1 MENEQRLPA
10 NRGQRGRKRAKSRSF
25 YSRQGRNTVVR
36 LLSILKLYVAGIA
49 SPIPPTLA
57 AFAGLLTL
65 SSMHAKFA
73 LTVPASPNLVDSP
86 ASPFLY
92 VPFLFPPSPS
102 CFALPRP
109 SIRGAR
115 RVNCRSLHH
124 KYFFPSETRPAP
136 GANSIRRRCTIAVAP
151 FSTLSA
157 NSVAPSVTVVTL
169 KKGVRSFR
177 GGATI

>member
-92 VPFLFPPSPS
+92 VPFLFPPSPRFLPAS
-102 CFALPRP
+102 PYPVPPFAGLVELIAAVCTTNIFSPPKPGPHRVRIQFDGGAQSPSRLFQLCPR
-109 SIRGAR
+109 
-115 RVNCRSLHH
+115 
-124 KYFFPSETRPAP
+124 
-136 GANSIRRRCTIAVAP
+136 
-151 FSTLSA
+151 TLSPLA
-157 NSVAPSVTVVTL
+157 
-169 KKGVRSFR
+169 
-177 GGATI
+177 